1 MLQLNL
7 YAHLSSLNFSFCAPL
22 KTSDY
27 KMKLKAIKNWPNGP
41 VLNLDKKSRGEVI
54 LQYRKLAYQAQRYLI
69 Q

>member
-1 MLQLNL
+1 
-7 YAHLSSLNFSFCAPL
+7 
-22 KTSDY
+22 
-27 KMKLKAIKNWPNGP
+27 MKLKAIKNWPNGP